1 MAAAAGRPNVAA
13 STAMPSVTPATVTLN
28 VTIATGR
35 PNVTAAAGLRRHL
48 AAVMWILVAGYR
60 AMMRRPGSL
69 GEG

>member
-1 MAAAAGRPNVAA
+1 MVPHLAAATVTLNVTAAAGRPNV
-13 STAMPSVTPATVTLN
+13 TA
-28 VTIATGR
+28 ATGM

-48 AAVMWILVAGYR
+48 AAVMWILAAGYR